1 MNYKQLIIARK
12 DLGMSAGKLAVQVS
26 HASMAFLTNQ
36 IREKAILVPAQHYNK
51 FPVAIA
57 TQRASNPQID
67 AALQEA
73 REKSLPYIYYK
84 RIGAYAPGATRP
96 HHIETIVVTK
106 EEFESMQKYSSDM
119 IFDRDLYENW
129 IDGSFTKIL
138 CEAKN
143 KNKLLAAVRYGEEVG
158 LVEGRDFFLIKDN
171 CLTELTPEEP
181 DENSPTGGRTLTCI
195 GFRPLPADICEKI
208 SKKYQLWR
216 DS

>member
-36 IREKAILVPAQHYNK
+36 IKDHNKLVPAESYRCLRLR
-51 FPVAIA
+51 PDDYSA
-57 TQRASNPQID
+57 NPQLD
-67 AALQEA
+67 AMIQEA
-73 REKSLPYIYYK
+73 KAKGISHIYYK
-84 RIGAYAPGATRP
+84 LSKEYAPGATRP
-96 HHIETIVVTK
+96 HKIDMLPVTK
-106 EEFESMQKYSSDM
+106 EEFEANMKYLSTLV
-119 IFDRDLYENW
+119 FDRGSYENW

-143 KNKLLAAVRYGEEVG
+143 RNKLIAAARYGEELG
-158 LVEGRDFFLIKDN
+158 LIEGRDFFLIKDN